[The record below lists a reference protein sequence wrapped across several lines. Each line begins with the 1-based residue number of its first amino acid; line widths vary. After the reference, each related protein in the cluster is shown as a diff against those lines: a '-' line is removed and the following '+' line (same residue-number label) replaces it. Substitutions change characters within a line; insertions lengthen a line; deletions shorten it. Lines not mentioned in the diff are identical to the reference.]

1 MSVATDGEDLGYKVI
16 FVRSV
21 ELGVGR

>member
-21 ELGVGR
+21 ELAVGR